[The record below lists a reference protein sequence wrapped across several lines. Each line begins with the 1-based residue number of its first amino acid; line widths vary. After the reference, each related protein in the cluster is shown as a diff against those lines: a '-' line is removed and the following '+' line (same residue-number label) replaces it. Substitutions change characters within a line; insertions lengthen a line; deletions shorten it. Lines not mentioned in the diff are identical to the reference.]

1 MLSVIV
7 LGSSVRTNFKFLQ
20 NLPKVDWDPFVR
32 VAEVATAT
40 SSLKVQPRHQ
50 LQMSPDG
57 LRVSE
62 VGAEVVD
69 EKKGGAGSH
78 VALQVQVQ
86 WLVVVEGAQWAE
98 MGSLDR

>member
-1 MLSVIV
+1 
-7 LGSSVRTNFKFLQ
+7 
-20 NLPKVDWDPFVR
+20 
-32 VAEVATAT
+32 
-40 SSLKVQPRHQ
+40 
-50 LQMSPDG
+50 MSPDG

-69 EKKGGAGSH
+69 QKKGGAGSH